1 MAHILENI
9 SCTPYSMTVSDGIPT
24 ENYYRQFYF
33 IKKQFYFK
41 KQRSPQT
48 YFVFCGGRAF
58 PSTDAAHQVERADRA
73 SHIAQSRPGSVA
85 LKGAG
90 PMLPTGG
97 RCARLSIGAAAAK
110 LRLAI
115 CLPTTCACACALQT
129 ASQLVVPLIPLLPSC
144 LLFVPAA
151 SHLGERPSLSVSG
164 WLAGHAQECST
175 LLPCHA

>member
-1 MAHILENI
+1 MAYQQRTITGSSTLSKN
-9 SCTPYSMTVSDGIPT
+9 
-24 ENYYRQFYF
+24 NF
-33 IKKQFYFK
+33 IK